1 MRYNNYVTYHL
12 HTEVSLLD
20 SCTNHKL
27 YTDKA
32 VELGQTAIAF
42 TEHGNIFNWVE
53 KKMYCDEMG
62 IKYIHGIEV
71 YLTETIDEEEK
82 VRDNYHTILLAKNYE
97 GVKEINRLF
106 TLSHSE
112 SHFYYKPRITFDEFL
127 DISDNVIKTSACLQS
142 PLRYLYRDGSDMS
155 AERRAMFLKVAK
167 HYDYL
172 EIQHHDIED
181 QKNYNKFLYAL
192 SKKIGTPLIAGTDTH
207 NLDKYKAECREMLQY
222 GKEAIFSKESDS
234 EDSINMEYMTYDE
247 LVDAYKKQD
256 CLPMDVVLEAIN
268 NTNVMADS
276 VESFDLDKSFKY
288 PYLYGKDD
296 KKVLLD
302 TIKKKLQYKIKNNII
317 DVSRKQEYMD
327 NIKEEIKVFEQIDM
341 IGFMLF
347 MSELITWCW
356 DNNIPVGYGRGSCCG
371 STVAY
376 ITDIIDVDPIKNNTV
391 FSRFANKDRK
401 ELGDIDCDFAPD
413 QRDAVFNYIVDRFG
427 KEKTARVLSMG
438 TIKDR
443 ACIDVICKAYRIK
456 WKLAGSIGE
465 EPYSLSVAD
474 EIKDMYEAD
483 EGRARAKYPDIFYYF
498 DGLVNT
504 TISQSCHPA
513 GILASPIDLEEYYGC
528 FVDRDGNSII
538 SINMEESHEINLI
551 KYDILGLKNVGI
563 IRDTC
568 RFAGIPYPKSYKVDW
583 DDDKV
588 WEHMTDSPVG
598 IFQFESDYAFDCL
611 KKMNPHKLNDMS
623 MCNAALRPSG
633 ESYREDLFSGVF
645 KSNPSEQIDELL
657 KDNRGYLCIAK
668 DSMVSTVD
676 GLVPIQNINIGD
688 MVYTSK
694 GLERVTHAQKTGVKD
709 VYKLNTLY
717 TELKCTHDHQILT
730 PNGYKRL
737 DELETGDVIALRV
750 GTDSNDIYNHDLL
763 KILGW
768 HLGDGCYAN
777 GSAIHITNA
786 NINVV
791 NSYKESIERVWDN
804 LTLTISDVKSRVS
817 KTPLYRGL
825 VVWKGI
831 HHNYDKPIHHFFA
844 ECGLAHKVAKDKH
857 IPEFIFGLNRESLLT
872 FLGAYTDTDSC
883 IKQSLQYKTGSRE
896 LAYGLV
902 EVIRRI
908 GYLSNVWY
916 EDSTDSYA
924 ITIRGGRELVSE
936 LYEYSVKIRDE
947 FPNRDYI
954 RIESVVKIS
963 DTFDLGLELLDNINN
978 IRYVKITDIEYAGVE
993 DVYDLT
999 VGTTHD
1005 FVANGVVVHNCF
1017 QEDTIKFLT
1026 NICGLDGGE
1035 ADNVRR
1041 AIGRKQTDRLQKALP
1056 SILDGYC
1063 KNSPK
1068 PREIAEEEAK
1078 EFLQII
1084 EDSSNYQFGY
1094 NHSTAYSMI
1103 GYTCAMLRY
1112 YYPVEFCS
1120 AFLNNANNEDDIKTG
1135 TKLANQLNIKILP
1148 IKFGKSSAFYT
1159 PSPHDN
1165 TIYKGIASI
1174 KYCNEIIAD
1183 ELMEVYNRH
1192 HDNFLDILKDIKEN
1206 TSVNSRQLGILI
1218 TLDFFSEYGNNQM
1231 LLNIVEVYDKFAGK
1245 KTIKKDKLEEL
1256 GISEFLAKKHS
1267 TKETAKQ
1274 FSGIDGVG
1282 LVRELVL
1289 NIPNKRMPLREQV
1302 EKELEYL
1309 GYIDSII
1316 PELPDYY
1323 HMVVA
1328 MKTYKDSSKPYVTMR
1343 QLSTGEE
1350 VKTRIKQGKLYEAD
1364 PFTLY
1369 DILVYDDLTLQEK
1382 VRKNDAG
1389 KWVGTGEFEP
1399 VLTAYSVL
1407 KDEY

>member
-71 YLTETIDEEEK
+71 YLTEKIDEEEK

-127 DISDNVIKTSACLQS
+127 NISDNVIKTSACLQS

-155 AERRAMFLKVAK
+155 AECRAMFLKVAK

-247 LVDAYKKQD
+247 LVDAYKKQN

-276 VESFDLDKSFKY
+276 VESFELDKSFKY

-302 TIKKKLQYKIKNNII
+302 TIKEKLQYKIKNNII

-356 DNNIPVGYGRGSCCG
+356 DNSIPVGYGRGSCCG

-413 QRDAVFNYIVDRFG
+413 QRSAVFNYIVDRFG

-513 GILASPIDLEEYYGC
+513 GILASPIDLEEHYGC

-583 DDDKV
+583 NDDKV

-657 KDNRGYLCIAK
+657 KDNRGYLI
-668 DSMVSTVD
+668 
-676 GLVPIQNINIGD
+676 
-688 MVYTSK
+688 
-694 GLERVTHAQKTGVKD
+694 
-709 VYKLNTLY
+709 
-717 TELKCTHDHQILT
+717 
-730 PNGYKRL
+730 
-737 DELETGDVIALRV
+737 
-750 GTDSNDIYNHDLL
+750 
-763 KILGW
+763 
-768 HLGDGCYAN
+768 
-777 GSAIHITNA
+777 
-786 NINVV
+786 
-791 NSYKESIERVWDN
+791 
-804 LTLTISDVKSRVS
+804 
-817 KTPLYRGL
+817 
-825 VVWKGI
+825 
-831 HHNYDKPIHHFFA
+831 
-844 ECGLAHKVAKDKH
+844 
-857 IPEFIFGLNRESLLT
+857 
-872 FLGAYTDTDSC
+872 
-883 IKQSLQYKTGSRE
+883 
-896 LAYGLV
+896 
-902 EVIRRI
+902 
-908 GYLSNVWY
+908 
-916 EDSTDSYA
+916 
-924 ITIRGGRELVSE
+924 
-936 LYEYSVKIRDE
+936 
-947 FPNRDYI
+947 
-954 RIESVVKIS
+954 
-963 DTFDLGLELLDNINN
+963 
-978 IRYVKITDIEYAGVE
+978 
-993 DVYDLT
+993 
-999 VGTTHD
+999 
-1005 FVANGVVVHNCF
+1005 F
-1017 QEDTIKFLT
+1017 QEDVIKFLKD
-1026 NICGLDGGE
+1026 ICGMDGGE

-1041 AIGRKQTDRLQKALP
+1041 AIGRKQIDRLQKALP
-1056 SILDGYC
+1056 EILDGYC

-1068 PREIAEEEAK
+1068 PRDVAEAEAK

-1084 EDSSNYQFGY
+1084 EDASSYCFGY

-1159 PSPHDN
+1159 PHDN

-1231 LLNIVEVYDKFAGK
+1231 LLNIVEVYDKFASK
-1245 KTIKKDKLEEL
+1245 SIIKKDKLEEL
-1256 GISEFLAKKHS
+1256 GVSEFLAKKYS
-1267 TKETAKQ
+1267 TKDTAKQ
-1274 FSGIDGVG
+1274 FSGIDGMG
-1282 LVRELVL
+1282 LTRELIKD
-1289 NIPNKRMPLREQV
+1289 IPNKRMELRKQV
-1302 EKELEYL
+1302 QMELEYL
-1309 GYIDSII
+1309 GYIDSVI
-1316 PELPDYY
+1316 PELPEYY
-1323 HMVVA
+1323 YMVIT

-1350 VKTRIKQGKLYEAD
+1350 VKTRVVNSKSYESQ

-1369 DILVYDDLTLQEK
+1369 DILIYDSLTK
-1382 VRKNDAG
+1382 RKKKTCVNG
-1389 KWVGTGEFEP
+1389 KWIDSNIDEYI
-1399 VLTAYSVL
+1399 LTTWEVL
-1407 KDEY
+1407 KDV